1 MYEGGIAVPFCA
13 VWPGHIKPGSRSDL
27 VALTSDLFPTFC
39 EAAGATIEHE
49 IDGVSILPTLL
60 GKKQY
65 SDRTLFWVR
74 REGGQ
79 LYQGQDYYAVRRGP
93 WKLLQNTP
101 FENYQLFNLINDP
114 LESTDV
120 SNKHRPIV
128 RELTEALRR
137 HVQEAAQV
145 PWQQSTS
152 DEDSRG

>member
-1 MYEGGIAVPFCA
+1 M
-13 VWPGHIKPGSRSDL
+13 
-27 VALTSDLFPTFC
+27 
-39 EAAGATIEHE
+39 
-49 IDGVSILPTLL
+49 SILPTLL
-60 GKKQY
+60 GKKQ
-65 SDRTLFWVR
+65 SFDRTLFWVR

-101 FENYQLFNLINDP
+101 FEKFQLFNLSDDP

-137 HVQEAAQV
+137 HVQAAAQV
-145 PWQQSTS
+145 PWQQSTVVV
-152 DEDSRG
+152 DEHE

>member
-1 MYEGGIAVPFCA
+1 M
-13 VWPGHIKPGSRSDL
+13 
-27 VALTSDLFPTFC
+27 
-39 EAAGATIEHE
+39 
-49 IDGVSILPTLL
+49 
-60 GKKQY
+60 
-65 SDRTLFWVR
+65 
-74 REGGQ
+74 
-79 LYQGQDYYAVRRGP
+79 RRGP

-101 FENYQLFNLINDP
+101 FEKFQLFNLIDDP
-114 LESTDV
+114 LESIDV